1 MKNFEV
7 VVDVFGV
14 KIMFS
19 QQKSYRI
26 LENQSDKQID
36 SEKGKNLI
44 MYIITRFRFRSVK
57 AFVISF
63 FIAFLLIVFYNAPF
77 AYKTNQFKKFFYTI
91 VIDAGST
98 GSRIH
103 VFKLDHNSIENSDKL
118 DIKLVN
124 EELFEKIK
132 PGLSSFS
139 KEPAQAINT
148 IKPLLDKALLVIPK
162 QYHEMTKFTL
172 KATAGLRMISD
183 KIANQILDNVRN
195 LLKKYPFLNTY
206 DDVSIMDGKFEGVY
220 SWITL
225 NYALNNFQY
234 SREHDFCSLDLGGGS
249 TQMTFI
255 PTNKITLE
263 SFKNDHID
271 FKIDTVKYKIYA
283 KSFLGFGLM
292 SARMNI
298 FRVDNLK
305 LLLNN
310 EQTINTE
317 LTSVCIAIESNFI
330 WRQQG
335 IDYTVK
341 GFNNQAKH
349 SFENCYKSVTKTIE
363 NKINAPVE
371 LRDKEIYAFSFY
383 YDRLNSAK
391 LLKDSSG
398 GLLQIS
404 DIFDKAKSVCN
415 NPKSIDN
422 ISIDKIDKDY
432 PFLCMDLT
440 FIYTLLSQGFGLPND
455 KQINVHNQVNKME
468 ISWALGAA
476 FHMINE

>member
-1 MKNFEV
+1 
-7 VVDVFGV
+7 
-14 KIMFS
+14 MFS
-19 QQKSYRI
+19 MHKSYKV
-26 LENQSDKQID
+26 LEKQVDKQID
-36 SEKGKNLI
+36 SEKGKNL
-44 MYIITRFRFRSVK
+44 FRFKSIK
-57 AFVISF
+57 TFVILF
-63 FIAFLLIVFYNAPF
+63 LIAFLLLLFYNAPF
-77 AYKTNQFKKFFYTI
+77 SHKSNQFKNLFYTI

-103 VFKLDHNSIENSDKL
+103 VFKLDHNSIKNSDKL

-139 KEPAQAINT
+139 NAPAQAVNT

-162 QYHEMTKFTL
+162 QYHEMTKFSL

-183 KIANQILDNVRN
+183 KLANQILDNVRN

-206 DDVSIMDGKFEGVY
+206 EDVSILDGKFEGIY

-225 NYALNNFQY
+225 NYALNNFEY
-234 SREHDFCSLDLGGGS
+234 SRENGFCSLDLGGGS

-255 PTNKITLE
+255 PTNKMTLE
-263 SFKNDHID
+263 SFKTDHID

-298 FRVDNLK
+298 FRVDTLK

-310 EQTINTE
+310 EQQASKE
-317 LTSVCIAIESNFI
+317 LTSVCITTESNFI
-330 WRQQG
+330 WTQQG

-341 GFNNQAKH
+341 GISKNGKQ
-349 SFENCYKSVTKTIE
+349 SFDNCYRAVIKTIE

-371 LRDKEIYAFSFY
+371 LREKEIYAFSFY
-383 YDRLNSAK
+383 FDRLNSAK
-391 LLKDSSG
+391 LLKNSSG
-398 GLLQIS
+398 GLIQIS
-404 DIFDKAKSVCN
+404 DIFDLAKSVCN
-415 NPKSIDN
+415 DPKSIDIN
-422 ISIDKIDKDY
+422 IDRSDKDF

-440 FIYTLLSQGFGLPND
+440 FIYTLLSQGFGLPNE

-476 FHMINE
+476 FHMIND